1 MQLEQGGL
9 TPRLETAVMLLHFA
23 TETRLRVDLNTD
35 EIPTVFNTF
44 CEKVGADNWIN
55 RAKKIRGEIKGNNA
69 LSQYLSRENEMA
81 LMFDGL
87 SRLRGKYGRL
97 PIDVNALRPYYTAM
111 GFAAQTLSLLA
122 DSSASN
128 SKRLLGRVRGA
139 FKNPDDMRAM
149 QVELLA
155 ATHFIRKGFRIDWPE
170 ATNGRH
176 DIDVIGLGSH
186 GLQVEC
192 KSISSDKGRKIHR
205 REALEFYSLFVK
217 CLTKKAKNLN
227 TGVILVVTV
236 PDRLP
241 TQYSARMQ
249 LCSRM
254 LDRFEQRES
263 CFFEDQVEIRIE
275 EFDFSP
281 IGSHYVDNAWTGER
295 DMLDRITGTSG
306 EEIMIFQNKS
316 GGGVVTVVQSKK
328 DDSFLEATFST
339 IEFSAKKQVSNTR
352 PVLFFVSFHDLE
364 DGELRE
370 IGDESKAEPTA
381 LRIHTS
387 KFLNRQDMGH
397 VVGVYYADRGSLEP
411 RIGGS
416 YRHSGATYSFKN
428 AYSLFWEQGFESLFL

>member
-1 MQLEQGGL
+1 
-9 TPRLETAVMLLHFA
+9 
-23 TETRLRVDLNTD
+23 
-35 EIPTVFNTF
+35 
-44 CEKVGADNWIN
+44 
-55 RAKKIRGEIKGNNA
+55 
-69 LSQYLSRENEMA
+69 
-81 LMFDGL
+81 
-87 SRLRGKYGRL
+87 
-97 PIDVNALRPYYTAM
+97 
-111 GFAAQTLSLLA
+111 LA

-205 REALEFYSLFVK
+205 REALEFYSIFVK
-217 CLTKKAKNLN
+217 CLAKKAKALS

-241 TQYSARMQ
+241 TQYSARLQ

-254 LDRFEQRES
+254 LDQFELRES
-263 CFFEDQVEIRIE
+263 CVFDDQVEIRIE

-281 IGSHYVDNAWTGER
+281 IGAHYIGNTWKGER
-295 DMLDRITGTSG
+295 DILDRITGTTG

-316 GGGVVTVVQSKK
+316 GGGVVAVVQSKK

-339 IEFSAKKQVSNTR
+339 LEFSAKKQVSNTK

-381 LRIHTS
+381 LRVFTS
-387 KFLNRQDMGH
+387 TFLNRQDMGH
-397 VVGVYYADRGSLEP
+397 VVGVHYAERGSLVP
-411 RIGGS
+411 RIGGV
-416 YRHSGATYSFKN
+416 HSHTGSTYSFKN
-428 AYSLFWEQGFESLFL
+428 ADSPFWEQAFESLFL